1 MKRIRQAIE
10 NLASAVAYAEE
21 GRREDALALIDALRP
36 IRASSHAKVIL
47 ASSGPTFSDSSL
59 TYMQGLMERMPC
71 DILALTT
78 EAKLKKAAPKSEES
92 EHVRALR
99 RMAQERGA
107 ICLHRTFS
115 GELCQAVQN
124 YCQLVRDVRFA
135 VIQAREDRMAA
146 CVLPIPV
153 FLVKA

>member
-78 EAKLKKAAPKSEES
+78 EAKLKKEPFACTG
-92 EHVRALR
+92 HFRASCAR
-99 RMAQERGA
+99 RF
-107 ICLHRTFS
+107 RTIAS
-115 GELCQAVQN
+115 W
-124 YCQLVRDVRFA
+124 
-135 VIQAREDRMAA
+135 
-146 CVLPIPV
+146 
-153 FLVKA
+153 